1 MKMLSDEEY
10 IEYMNEHYI
19 KNNENRNDIMKDL
32 GISEYQFYKRNKEL
46 NIHREN
52 KVIPNK
58 SNKKKYKYNL
68 LFNRWERG

>member
-1 MKMLSDEEY
+1 MKRLSDKEY
-10 IEYMNEHYI
+10 INYMNEHYI

-32 GISEYQFYKRNKEL
+32 EVSEYQFYKRNKEL

-52 KVIPNK
+52 KEIVPTK
-58 SNKKKYKYNL
+58 SKKYKYNL